1 MFPARTDRRSHDA
14 LRHVRLSR
22 LLALVLRHR
31 PEEVGLT
38 LDAGGFAPLEALAQ
52 ALATQPGWESL
63 AVSDLVAVAEADPRR
78 YE

>member
-1 MFPARTDRRSHDA
+1 MSAARIDRRSPDP
-14 LRHVRLSR
+14 LRRVRLSR

-52 ALATQPGWESL
+52 ALAAQPGWA
-63 AVSDLVAVAEADPRR
+63 AVTAADVVAVAEADP
-78 YE
+78 